1 MINNRKNAMSSGQAR
16 SIKLTGDRIRR
27 SFEKQCVKDS
37 GKINK
42 IFLQGLSNQN
52 SDGTYVLKSGNNW
65 QFHLG
70 SFKPFIENWNIE
82 FLNDGKILKYN
93 IPQNRINQDI
103 RSEIFL
109 KSFMLKGDFF
119 VIYDAP
125 NWLIFDSEDLMKLM
139 QDSDFL
145 EWRILE
151 SGRIKGDLSVNKM
164 KKTIFTLEYRAEE
177 HKKQFV
183 FGAHGG
189 GAGEKLKNIL
199 KQILFFNSIPVD
211 YELWSEFE

>member
-1 MINNRKNAMSSGQAR
+1 MINKRKNAMSPGQAR
-16 SIKLTGDRIRR
+16 SIKLSGERIRK
-27 SFEKQCVKDS
+27 SFEKQCVNEN
-37 GKINK
+37 GKIK
-42 IFLQGLSNQN
+42 KEHLQGLSNQN
-52 SDGTYVLKSGNNW
+52 VDGSYVLKSGNNW

-70 SFKPFIENWNIE
+70 SFKPFTEKWE
-82 FLNDGKILKYN
+82 VEYLNDGKILKYN
-93 IPQNRINQDI
+93 IPQNSINQDL
-103 RSEIFL
+103 RSEVFL

-119 VIYDAP
+119 VIYDTP
-125 NWLIFDSEDLMKLM
+125 NWLIFDSEELMKLM
-139 QDSDFL
+139 QDSEFV

-151 SGRIKGDLSVNKM
+151 SGRIKGDVIVNKM
-164 KKTIFTLEYRAEE
+164 KRTVFTLEYRAEV